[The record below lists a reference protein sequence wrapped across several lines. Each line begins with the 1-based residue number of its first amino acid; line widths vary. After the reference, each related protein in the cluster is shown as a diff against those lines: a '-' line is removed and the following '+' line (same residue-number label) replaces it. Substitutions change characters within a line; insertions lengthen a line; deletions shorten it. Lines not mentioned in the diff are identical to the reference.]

1 VSCFDRPNLRLATH
15 ELTPRERMR
24 WLVSFVRRHRD
35 EAGIVY
41 AMTRKRVEEL
51 GQALLDEGFGVAM
64 YHAGF
69 SNEERTVAQERFAN
83 DDVHVMVAT
92 NAFGMGIDKS
102 NVRYVVNDGMP
113 LSLEEYYQ
121 EAGRA
126 GRDGEVAQCHLLWSR
141 GDIRTAHFLID
152 RTEFPPETTHYE
164 RDSLLANRNRLLGDM
179 IGYAMST
186 TCLRRRILGYFGQT
200 GDELADTCET
210 CSVCGWK
217 EPRVVT
223 PAVSGV
229 REERVA
235 FDEEGEEL
243 FQRLRTLRKHIADES
258 GLRPYM
264 VFSDATLRDMVRRSP
279 STKDELLAVTGVG
292 EVKLERYGD
301 AFLEEIRDF
310 GSPSR
315 S

>member
-1 VSCFDRPNLRLATH
+1 
-15 ELTPRERMR
+15 
-24 WLVSFVRRHRD
+24 
-35 EAGIVY
+35 
-41 AMTRKRVEEL
+41 
-51 GQALLDEGFGVAM
+51 
-64 YHAGF
+64 
-69 SNEERTVAQERFAN
+69 
-83 DDVHVMVAT
+83 
-92 NAFGMGIDKS
+92 
-102 NVRYVVNDGMP
+102 
-113 LSLEEYYQ
+113 
-121 EAGRA
+121 
-126 GRDGEVAQCHLLWSR
+126 
-141 GDIRTAHFLID
+141 
-152 RTEFPPETTHYE
+152 
-164 RDSLLANRNRLLGDM
+164 M

-186 TCLRRRILGYFGQT
+186 TCLRRRILRYFGQT

-217 EPRVVT
+217 EPRAVT

-243 FQRLRTLRKHIADES
+243 FQRLRTLRKRIADES